1 MTEDESGGLEP
12 AGSLRVHRPW
22 KKEDPGLSKDQESRT
37 VHVHGAI
44 ADGKWFMS
52 AAERLSFFSKCV
64 GGRGG
69 GGSPRSARTVEEG
82 AGEQV
87 LFRLNFSYFN

>member
-1 MTEDESGGLEP
+1 MRTSVGGRGEGSVKGEDWQGGK
-12 AGSLRVHRPW
+12 G
-22 KKEDPGLSKDQESRT
+22 
-37 VHVHGAI
+37 
-44 ADGKWFMS
+44 
-52 AAERLSFFSKCV
+52 

-87 LFRLNFSYFN
+87 FFRLYFS

>member
-1 MTEDESGGLEP
+1 MGRSEVEKASKVRTSVGGRGE
-12 AGSLRVHRPW
+12 GSVKGGDW
-22 KKEDPGLSKDQESRT
+22 QG
-37 VHVHGAI
+37 
-44 ADGKWFMS
+44 GKG
-52 AAERLSFFSKCV
+52 

-87 LFRLNFSYFN
+87 LFRLNFS